1 MVSKSNSKSPSRKK
15 LGRKG
20 TMDQVVAD
28 GKNFLENGTYDEEA
42 TGRRRALGKRKI
54 IPVYDEDVWVTGEDE
69 PKKKKQKVRS
79 VSPAPRAKKNMPSSP
94 SPKTTKTKKSTQKPR
109 SQSPKKTTARVT
121 RSATKANTQTTTT
134 SLQIPASAAAPPITR
149 TPAVIPPPPSASQ
162 LPIKWEFKS
171 GKPAFGVHV
180 SLDRVW
186 MANDAGDMYGFTSS
200 GKLERH
206 IKLPSGIKTIVA
218 DMGFWLYAGCD
229 DGVVYDLSHET
240 EPRIAYHFKETTFDQ
255 NQTTEPL
262 KDPMINDAVG
272 DATAEV
278 EIELPKARHIVFAI
292 DTSSSMAGGRIAAVI
307 ANLRMIYEHN
317 IRDDDLISLITF
329 STAPNVLIHRL
340 QKGKKEDD
348 HRIRNIIFG
357 AGIFASGSTAF
368 WDAIALSYDEFVDN
382 DDEEQWIIALTDGE
396 DNQSKHHGG
405 TIAALA
411 SRKRANVIM
420 VLVDDVSRKYQSQM
434 QQVCQV
440 TKEGM
445 LIYVNP
451 NAYAA
456 SAGVTSAF
464 KQIAQLLSSKIM
476 WMDIRDGLLSVS
488 DNKGRLCAC
497 SIEGTPIWQQQS
509 VGNCGWMVRT
519 DFEGVYHGHSKGVT
533 KYSPVDGKVLWHKSL
548 LDRVLFG
555 WLDKRTNRLYVGAG
569 NIVYIINCEQGN
581 QIVSCICDSTV
592 SSTAA
597 SFGSEFVFAGDIL
610 GNVYCFDGQGTQVW
624 RIKSNR
630 GTPLSMH
637 YHEPNL
643 YMVTSEGSLLCVDV
657 SADAIAK
664 AQQGAISA
672 PLLVDIP
679 KDMVVTKPITD
690 LPETQDASGL
700 IIEIYQQFTDTEL
713 IQIHNA
719 IHDPAASLVTVGG
732 REYGIEIH
740 SNGCRCVKID
750 GISYIEQNQSS
761 NGKYAEMAAKGQK
774 ITWVCNGRRWGL
786 VVNGVVQNN
795 GTPLLAR
802 LLKNDKGFDV
812 CKPIQFPKNYRKKGA
827 KYAVDDLAPSENDE
841 FYRVKGS
848 IKILKEL

>member
-79 VSPAPRAKKNMPSSP
+79 VSPAPRA
-94 SPKTTKTKKSTQKPR
+94 
-109 SQSPKKTTARVT
+109 RVT
-121 RSATKANTQTTTT
+121 RSATKANPQTTTT

-329 STAPNVLIHRL
+329 STA
-340 QKGKKEDD
+340 
-348 HRIRNIIFG
+348 
-357 AGIFASGSTAF
+357 
-368 WDAIALSYDEFVDN
+368 
-382 DDEEQWIIALTDGE
+382 
-396 DNQSKHHGG
+396 
-405 TIAALA
+405 
-411 SRKRANVIM
+411 
-420 VLVDDVSRKYQSQM
+420 
-434 QQVCQV
+434 
-440 TKEGM
+440 
-445 LIYVNP
+445 
-451 NAYAA
+451 
-456 SAGVTSAF
+456 
-464 KQIAQLLSSKIM
+464 
-476 WMDIRDGLLSVS
+476 
-488 DNKGRLCAC
+488 
-497 SIEGTPIWQQQS
+497 
-509 VGNCGWMVRT
+509 
-519 DFEGVYHGHSKGVT
+519 
-533 KYSPVDGKVLWHKSL
+533 
-548 LDRVLFG
+548 
-555 WLDKRTNRLYVGAG
+555 
-569 NIVYIINCEQGN
+569 
-581 QIVSCICDSTV
+581 
-592 SSTAA
+592 
-597 SFGSEFVFAGDIL
+597 
-610 GNVYCFDGQGTQVW
+610 
-624 RIKSNR
+624 
-630 GTPLSMH
+630 
-637 YHEPNL
+637 
-643 YMVTSEGSLLCVDV
+643 
-657 SADAIAK
+657 
-664 AQQGAISA
+664 
-672 PLLVDIP
+672 
-679 KDMVVTKPITD
+679 
-690 LPETQDASGL
+690 
-700 IIEIYQQFTDTEL
+700 
-713 IQIHNA
+713 
-719 IHDPAASLVTVGG
+719 
-732 REYGIEIH
+732 
-740 SNGCRCVKID
+740 
-750 GISYIEQNQSS
+750 
-761 NGKYAEMAAKGQK
+761 
-774 ITWVCNGRRWGL
+774 
-786 VVNGVVQNN
+786 
-795 GTPLLAR
+795 
-802 LLKNDKGFDV
+802 
-812 CKPIQFPKNYRKKGA
+812 
-827 KYAVDDLAPSENDE
+827 
-841 FYRVKGS
+841 
-848 IKILKEL
+848 